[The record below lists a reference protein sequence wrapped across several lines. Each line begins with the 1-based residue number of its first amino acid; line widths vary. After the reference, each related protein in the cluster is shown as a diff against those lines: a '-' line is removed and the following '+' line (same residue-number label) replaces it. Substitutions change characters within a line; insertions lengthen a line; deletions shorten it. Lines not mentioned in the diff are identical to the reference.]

1 MKHLDEIINQA
12 EQKSEN
18 NDWYEFNLIIN
29 EELTKFFCFDFI
41 NFKTCVIEVSSIIHS
56 VRRHGNTEKEIINKQ
71 IAINFDDI
79 NLIPDIVNY
88 FDSIKLGGISEQ
100 TKLQTIKFMKKIND
114 IYYFC
119 ICEIR
124 TGRKKLGFKT
134 LYKKPG

>member
-29 EELTKFFCFDFI
+29 EELTKIFCFDFI

-56 VRRHGNTEKEIINKQ
+56 VRRHGNTEIEVINKQ

-88 FDSIKLGGISEQ
+88 FDSVKLGGISKQ
-100 TKLQTIKFMKKIND
+100 TNLQTIKFNKKIND
-114 IYYFC
+114 VIYSC